1 MITASNRA
9 AGGVYPDRTGP
20 LIAAWLRDRGFATPD
35 PAVVPDGA
43 PVEAALRAAV
53 ADSVDVVLTTGG
65 TGINP
70 TDRTPEATRAV
81 LDHEVPGL
89 ADAIRAAG
97 LPGVP
102 TAVLSRGLAGVAG
115 RTLVVNLPGST
126 GGVRDGLAV
135 LDGVL
140 AHAVDQLHGGDHP
153 APTAQH
159 HADPAAPQRA
169 GFTAQQPVGPAGQQQ
184 AGPAGQHHADPAAP
198 QRAGFTAQ
206 QPVGPAG
213 QQQAGPAGQHHADPA
228 APQQAGFTAQQPVGP
243 AAPQQAG
250 LAGQPQADPA
260 AQQSGHR
267 VGVSDVGRSS
277 GGHPDPS
284 AGVPAAVLRA
294 EVSGDA
300 LSVDEHAALVDHR
313 AAGAVVT
320 FAGVVR
326 DHDGGRGVA
335 SLTYEGHPSAGDVI
349 TEVAADVA
357 ASSPGV
363 RALAVS
369 HRVGD
374 LAIGDTALAVAV
386 AADHRGAAF
395 ATCARLVDEVKARLP
410 IWKHQRFIDG
420 TDEWVNCP

>member
-1 MITASNRA
+1 MSERTGRVITASNRA

-140 AHAVDQLHGGDHP
+140 THAVDQLHGGDHP
-153 APTAQH
+153 AP
-159 HADPAAPQRA
+159 AA
-169 GFTAQQPVGPAGQQQ
+169 
-184 AGPAGQHHADPAAP
+184 
-198 QRAGFTAQ
+198 
-206 QPVGPAG
+206 
-213 QQQAGPAGQHHADPA
+213 
-228 APQQAGFTAQQPVGP
+228 
-243 AAPQQAG
+243 
-250 LAGQPQADPA
+250 QPQADPA
-260 AQQSGHR
+260 AQQQADPTAPHQAGSAAQHRADLAGQHQADPVAQRSGHR
-267 VGVSDVGRSS
+267 GGASDAGQSP
-277 GGHPDPS
+277 GEHPAPG
-284 AGVPAAVLRA
+284 APAAVLRA
-294 EVSGDA
+294 EVSGDD

-326 DHDGGRGVA
+326 DHDGGRGVT
-335 SLTYEGHPSAGDVI
+335 SLTYEGHPSAGDVLA
-349 TEVAADVA
+349 EVAADVA
-357 ASSPGV
+357 ATSPGV

-410 IWKHQRFIDG
+410 IWKHQRFTDG